1 VALSFSRLAASFHT
15 PTNPLYRERDAML
28 ARGEPVVDLVSGNV
42 TEQGLAYPQAVLEHI
57 LTDAARRASVYRPH
71 PLGQP
76 EARAA
81 ISAYYRA
88 HGLEIPPEQ
97 ILLTPGTSLAYWYA
111 FSVFCDPGDE
121 ILTPRPS
128 YPLFDEIARIAG
140 VRTASY
146 RLDESRGWAIDL
158 ADLEARLSPRTRAIV
173 LISPHNPTGAVASA
187 SELEALAEIAAR
199 RALPII
205 ADEVFSEFLFG
216 LDRLPRP
223 AATRAPLVITLN
235 GFSKLFA
242 LPGIKLGWMAFSGNA
257 AVVQPVLAALE
268 AMSDA
273 FLPVNEI
280 VQAAV
285 PSIFAEGQDFLRE
298 YRSEISRRR
307 DAALAALAAAPGV
320 SVVPPRGGFY
330 AAVRVETPS
339 VPDDEALALHLLRT
353 AGCLVHPGFFYD
365 LDPVHLV
372 LSLVSDP
379 AVSEPALKRL
389 TAALGG
395 AH

>member
-1 VALSFSRLAASFHT
+1 MTLSHSRLAASFQT
-15 PTNPLYRERDAML
+15 QTNPLYRERDAML
-28 ARGEPVVDLVSGNV
+28 ARGEPVVDLISGNV
-42 TEQGLAYPQAVLEHI
+42 TEQGLAYPQAVLESI
-57 LTDAARRASVYRPH
+57 LTDAARRARVYRPH

-81 ISAYYRA
+81 ISAYYRS
-88 HGLEIPPEQ
+88 HGLAIPPEQ
-97 ILLTPGTSLAYWYA
+97 ILLTPGTSLAYWY
-111 FSVFCDPGDE
+111 VFLVLCDPGDE

-140 VRTASY
+140 VRTTTY

-158 ADLEARLSPRTRAIV
+158 ADLEDRMSPRTRAIV
-173 LISPHNPTGAVASA
+173 LISPHNPTGAVAA
-187 SELEALAEIAAR
+187 AAELDALADIASR
-199 RALPII
+199 HALPII

-242 LPGIKLGWMAFSGNA
+242 LPGIKLGWMALSGDA
-257 AVVQPVLAALE
+257 AAVQPVLTALE

-285 PSIFAEGQDFLRE
+285 PAIFAEGRDFLRD
-298 YRSEISRRR
+298 YRSEERRV
-307 DAALAALAAAPGV
+307 GK
-320 SVVPPRGGFY
+320 
-330 AAVRVETPS
+330 E
-339 VPDDEALALHLLRT
+339 
-353 AGCLVHPGFFYD
+353 C
-365 LDPVHLV
+365 
-372 LSLVSDP
+372 
-379 AVSEPALKRL
+379 RL
-389 TAALGG
+389 
-395 AH
+395 